1 MVKAALRAVV
11 VVLSVAA
18 LSAMPV
24 AKSDAEIRQDLIKD
38 SIAKYSGSCP
48 CPFSKDRAGRNCGNR
63 SAYSKPGGKA
73 PLCYDKDVTQKMIDE
88 YRKKNP

>member
-1 MVKAALRAVV
+1 VRTAIRMVMLA
-11 VVLSVAA
+11 LSVTALAA
-18 LSAMPV
+18 APA
-24 AKSDAEIRQDLIKD
+24 AKTDAEIRQELMKK
-38 SIAKYSGSCP
+38 SISAYSGSCP

-88 YRKKNP
+88 YRKKNN